1 MLEDLKNFYAGMFS
15 YKGEATAHE
24 VYNPLI
30 ASAAMGILFAIAN
43 SFAEGYV
50 TKWIVGFITV
60 VWGIATVLAFV
71 AISVRRVGWL
81 RRSVVGLVFAALCVV
96 GGVSLWGYG
105 FGVPWLLGGVLRLP
119 WACFGVGVAAFG
131 VVVWLAWVL
140 PSKGMVSANRSERA
154 SHKQVNGRTPRHGAH
169 SVSNKGR
176 HAAGS
181 AVKDG
186 VQGVAQG
193 KSARGIDK
201 PSQAT
206 TQQGIQQ
213 GVDKP
218 SQAATQQGIQ
228 QSADN
233 QPASSSTQ
241 SGSHESSYASTN
253 SGLLTL

>member
-1 MLEDLKNFYAGMFS
+1 MLEDLKNFYAGVFS

-30 ASAAMGILFAIAN
+30 ASAALGILFAIAN

-119 WACFGVGVAAFG
+119 WGCFGVGVAAFG

-140 PSKGMVSANRSERA
+140 PSRGRMSANRSERA
-154 SHKQVNGRTPRHGAH
+154 IHKQANGRTPRHGAH
-169 SVSNKGR
+169 SESNKGR

-193 KSARGIDK
+193 ESPRGIHEAD
-201 PSQAT
+201 QAAA
-206 TQQGIQQ
+206 QKGIQQ
-213 GVDKP
+213 SVDKP
-218 SQAATQQGIQ
+218 SQVGTQQSTSN
-228 QSADN
+228 QSVA
-233 QPASSSTQ
+233 SSTQ
-241 SGSHESSYASTN
+241 SGSHEFSYASTN